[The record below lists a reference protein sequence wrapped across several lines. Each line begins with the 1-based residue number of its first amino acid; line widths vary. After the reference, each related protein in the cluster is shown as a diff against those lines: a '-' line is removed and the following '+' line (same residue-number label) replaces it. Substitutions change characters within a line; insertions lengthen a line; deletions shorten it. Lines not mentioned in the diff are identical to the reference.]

1 MIDQKVR
8 AVVAEAARIDDAEFS
23 AYGRGWRGLIGT
35 ALVDAVF
42 SIRARYQ
49 AKDPSKGVSGRLR
62 EFNAKHPEATDDLSA
77 LVELGEEEPRA
88 VMGRGVTRSQTK
100 AACVIEAARA
110 LLDLD
115 PPIVTAKDLIAADAH
130 AVKKAYTSVDGLGWV
145 TCEYF
150 QMLLGKPGVKADR
163 MIVRFVNAALAG
175 AGLAEVGAAEAHDI
189 VTQAHTEDNRG
200 AETLTHY
207 EHAIWRA
214 KGELAVEFEQ
224 PDPED

>member
-1 MIDQKVR
+1 MIDQQVR
-8 AVVAEAARIDDAEFS
+8 AVVAEAAKIDDAEFS
-23 AYGRGWRGLIGT
+23 AHGGGWQGQVGT

-49 AKDPSKGVSGRLR
+49 AKDPSKGVIGRLR

-77 LVELGEEEPRA
+77 LMALGEEELRA
-88 VMGRGVTRSQTK
+88 VMGRGMTGSQTK

-110 LLDLD
+110 LQDLD
-115 PPIVTAKDLIAADAH
+115 PPIVTAEDLVAADAH

-163 MIVRFVNAALAG
+163 MIIRFVNAALAG
-175 AGLAEVGAAEAHDI
+175 AGLAEVGAADAREI
-189 VTQAHTEDNRG
+189 VTRAHAEDKRG
-200 AETLTHY
+200 AESLTHY
-207 EHAIWRA
+207 EHALWRT
-214 KGELAVEFEQ
+214 KGELAVELEQ